1 MNLASKLF
9 KGDLVIWIIFM
20 FLCLISAVEVF
31 SASSTLAYKSAA
43 YWEPIADHT
52 SFLLSGFVIV
62 LLLHNIQS
70 RFYTL
75 LAAGVAV
82 SVVLLVLLLLRIPG
96 LVVVINGEPRWMNIL
111 GVTFQ
116 PSEIAK
122 ISLMAYTAFILSK
135 RNWFTDKRMFWW
147 IQGAA
152 MLICGLIF
160 ITNASTAILLFTV
173 VQMMVFFGQISFARL
188 LKFWGIIVAAIILM
202 VALLM
207 ILPDSWINRVGRLA
221 TMKARIERFFGRDS
235 RSVEEVNNLLV
246 LPDGRKYDVD
256 KEDHQVV
263 HGKIALARGGLWG
276 KFPGHGLQREFL
288 PQAYSDFIYA
298 IIIEELG
305 IVGGIFVLFLYIA
318 LLVRVGMIAR
328 KCDKL
333 FPKFLVLGCGLMI
346 VSQALINMAVA
357 VDLIP
362 VTGQPLPLV
371 SRGGTSTIISCAY
384 IGIILSVSRFSAG
397 MGNED
402 EPDEPAS
409 DENPMGMEPE
419 TDGHGTENGPASV
432 GGDTPV
438 LDGTYEVEKTNP
450 LEAVA
455 EPEEKTI
462 TETKI

>member
-1 MNLASKLF
+1 MDLASKLF
-9 KGDLVIWIIFM
+9 KGDRVIWVIFM

-31 SASSTLAYKSAA
+31 SATSTIAYKSVTH
-43 YWEPIADHT
+43 WEPIARHA
-52 SFLLSGFVIV
+52 SFMLGGFVLV
-62 LLLHNIQS
+62 LLMHNLPC

-75 LAAGVAV
+75 LSVALPV
-82 SVVLLVLLLLRIPG
+82 SVFLLILTFIIGVE
-96 LVVVINGEPRWMNIL
+96 INGEKRWLNIF

-122 ISLMAYTAFILSK
+122 ITLIGYTAFIMSK
-135 RNWFTDKRMFWW
+135 RNWFTDKQMFWW
-147 IQGAA
+147 IQGATA
-152 MLICGLIF
+152 VVCGLIF
-160 ITNASTAILLFTV
+160 FTNGSTAVLLFSI
-173 VQMMVFFGQISFARL
+173 VQMMMFFGQISIARL
-188 LKFWGIIVAAIILM
+188 AKCWGILIAVVVLM
-202 VALLM
+202 VLLLWKM
-207 ILPDSWINRVGRLA
+207 PDGVMEHMPERVH
-221 TMKARIERFFGRDS
+221 TWKARIERFFDPAPPVKIEPGKA
-235 RSVEEVNNLLV
+235 VHI
-246 LPDGRKYDVD
+246 DGDDY
-256 KEDHQVV
+256 QVV
-263 HGKIALARGGLWG
+263 HAKIALARGGIWG
-276 KFPGHGLQREFL
+276 KFPGHGQQRDFL

-305 IVGGIFVLFLYIA
+305 IAGGIFVLFLYIA

-328 KCDKL
+328 RCDKL
-333 FPKFLVLGCGLMI
+333 FPKFLVLGCGLLI
-346 VSQALINMAVA
+346 VAQALINMAVA

-371 SRGGTSTIISCAY
+371 SRGGTSTVISCAY

-402 EPDEPAS
+402 ESDELAS

-419 TDGHGTENGPASV
+419 TDGHGTENGLASV